1 MVDGQILLLLLDIPI
16 CILKAFVNKK
26 FLLEGSS
33 TGTDEI
39 WNLVITGLSL
49 TSVCGY
55 VWYVKIKMIVTKI
68 AYRIFFREV

>member
-1 MVDGQILLLLLDIPI
+1 MVDGQILLLLLDIPICILKAFVI

-39 WNLVITGLSL
+39 WNLVITGLS
-49 TSVCGY
+49 SVILADH
-55 VWYVKIKMIVTKI
+55 VKL
-68 AYRIFFREV
+68 